1 MIADELARALRRTI
15 PADLAGADP
24 QWLADITSDLS
35 AASIMIAETM
45 ARVDLARP

>member
-1 MIADELARALRRTI
+1 MDI
-15 PADLAGADP
+15 DLTA
-24 QWLADITSDLS
+24 LADITSDLA